1 MSDNDDY
8 YYAGGRHEILPFIPE
23 DARVFLDV
31 GCGSGNFGA
40 MLKNRF
46 SGATVWG
53 SELNSRIAAQ
63 AAEQLDKV
71 IAGDINAAVAEL
83 PDKFFDCITFN
94 DSLEHLADPFGL
106 LAQIKSKLSDRGV
119 VVSSIP
125 NVRYF
130 DNLRDLLFKKQWKY
144 VDAGVLDRTHLRFF
158 TQQSIIDMYQE
169 LGYRIEAMAGIN
181 RTGNKKARALARLSF
196 GWLDDILYL
205 QFATRARPA

>member
-1 MSDNDDY
+1 MSDNNDDY
-8 YYAGGRHEILPFIPE
+8 YTGGRHEILPFIPE
-23 DARVFLDV
+23 DAHVFLDV

-40 MLKNRF
+40 MLKSRF
-46 SGATVWG
+46 KGATVWG

-63 AAEQLDKV
+63 AAEKLDKV
-71 IAGDINAAVAEL
+71 IAGDITMALSEL
-83 PDKFFDCITFN
+83 PEKFFDCITFN
-94 DSLEHLADPFGL
+94 DSLEHLADPFSL

-130 DNLRDLLFKKQWKY
+130 DNLRDLIFKKQWKY

-181 RTGNKKARALARLSF
+181 RTGNKKARALARLTF
-196 GWLDDILYL
+196 GWLDDTLYL
-205 QFATRARPA
+205 QFATRARPI

>member
-1 MSDNDDY
+1 MSDNNDDY
-8 YYAGGRHEILPFIPE
+8 YTGGRHEILPFIPE
-23 DARVFLDV
+23 DAQVFLDV

-40 MLKNRF
+40 MLKSRF
-46 SGATVWG
+46 NGATVWG

-63 AAEQLDKV
+63 AAGKLDKV
-71 IAGDINAAVAEL
+71 IAGDITMALSEL
-83 PDKFFDCITFN
+83 PEKFFDCITFN
-94 DSLEHLADPFGL
+94 DSLEHLADPFSL
-106 LAQIKSKLSDRGV
+106 LAQIKSKLSDRGE

-130 DNLRDLLFKKQWKY
+130 DNLRDLIFKKQWKY

-181 RTGNKKARALARLSF
+181 RTGNKKARALARLTF

-205 QFATRARPA
+205 QFATRARPI